1 MLFLVIVDPSGDLLA
16 HGWPLSLKLGVATSS
31 YDPRSAFELIL
42 QWSVSTGAVISD
54 LIYGWAR
61 RSQQCGFSLIPV
73 PHDPFAMP
81 ITKNSDPVRSPIFV
95 PLNKDCLMEYK
106 LKLFKA
112 FAEDRWES
120 NSSAPW
126 YSGLVLKYLSWACS
140 ALRYQKILR
149 ALICPTA
156 QKT

>member
-16 HGWPLSLKLGVATSS
+16 HGWPMLLILGVATSS

-73 PHDPFAMP
+73 PHDPFALP

-95 PLNKDCLMEYK
+95 PLNKDCLTEYK
-106 LKLFKA
+106 LKLFKD
-112 FAEDRWES
+112 FPENRLDM
-120 NSSAPW
+120 
-126 YSGLVLKYLSWACS
+126 
-140 ALRYQKILR
+140 
-149 ALICPTA
+149 PTS
-156 QKT
+156 T